1 MLTKIPEIMKAQ
13 RYSWIVDA
21 ELNWRKN
28 KRDRA
33 KIDNILRYGII
44 DGIGSIK
51 IINTVIERYSM
62 DERKIMWD
70 MIKPRNPV
78 IVTNIKVLSPV
89 IHIHS
94 YDIIGNGYE
103 YGMEV

>member
-1 MLTKIPEIMKAQ
+1 MLTKIPEILKAQ

-28 KRDRA
+28 KRDRK

-44 DGIGSIK
+44 DGIISIK
-51 IINTVIERYSM
+51 IINNVIKTYSRK
-62 DERKIMWD
+62 ERKIMWD
-70 MIKPRNPV
+70 MVSPRNPV
-78 IVTNIKVLSPV
+78 RVINVPV

-94 YDIIGNGYE
+94 YNIINNNGYL
-103 YGMEV
+103 YGMEA